1 MHYARPGAGL
11 DPGSA
16 APPVPD
22 HRRGGSRVG
31 APGNTGARAALAW
44 AAQNRA
50 RPTAPEDPVY
60 RLVLWNIDLTLLDVA
75 RPTRAAYADAFRE
88 VTGRPLV
95 RLPQMAGRTESE
107 IFFEA
112 LALNAAGPAPGPA
125 ADDELLGRFNQ
136 QLATA
141 FGARR
146 GTLTKQGRLMP
157 GARDAVAQVGRLPG
171 VVQTVLTG
179 AIRPNAIEKLRA
191 FGLERFFDAEIG
203 GYGSEVYPKGAML
216 LNARSRAGQKYGADF
231 SERSTLY
238 VGDSS
243 RDMEAARIGGSR
255 SLGVASGRSSAGELR
270 DAGADAVL
278 DDLADT
284 AAVIATVDRLTL
296 TGD

>member
-1 MHYARPGAGL
+1 M
-11 DPGSA
+11 
-16 APPVPD
+16 
-22 HRRGGSRVG
+22 
-31 APGNTGARAALAW
+31 
-44 AAQNRA
+44 
-50 RPTAPEDPVY
+50 
-60 RLVLWNIDLTLLDVA
+60 WNIDLTLLDVGQ
-75 RPTRAAYADAFRE
+75 PTRAAYAEAFRD

-95 RLPQMAGRTESE
+95 QLPQMAGRTESE

-112 LALNAAGPAPGPA
+112 LALNAAGPDPGA
-125 ADDELLGRFNQ
+125 AAGDELLGRFNQ

-179 AIRPNAIEKLRA
+179 AIRPNAMEKLRA

-216 LNARSRAGQKYGADF
+216 LNTRSRAAQKYGADF
-231 SERSTLY
+231 TERSTLY
-238 VGDSS
+238 IGDSS

-270 DAGADAVL
+270 NAGADAVL